1 MVFYQN
7 YEQREINIYL
17 VYLIHCLL
25 RIDLQL
31 TCLWLLYRYFIE
43 NPLITWQTT
52 CFASYHFYLRKKL
65 ILHSTENEYFSRS
78 YCEIELLDK
87 RTRDISGVLMND
99 NFRFEFDIWYMFLDF
114 NVLSYWRHGPLPYF
128 PFLVNQ

>member
-1 MVFYQN
+1 MTDNMF
-7 YEQREINIYL
+7 
-17 VYLIHCLL
+17 
-25 RIDLQL
+25 
-31 TCLWLLYRYFIE
+31 
-43 NPLITWQTT
+43 
-52 CFASYHFYLRKKL
+52 CFVSFYLRKKL

-114 NVLSYWRHGPLPYF
+114 NVLSYLRHGPLPYF
-128 PFLVNQ
+128 PYLVNQ